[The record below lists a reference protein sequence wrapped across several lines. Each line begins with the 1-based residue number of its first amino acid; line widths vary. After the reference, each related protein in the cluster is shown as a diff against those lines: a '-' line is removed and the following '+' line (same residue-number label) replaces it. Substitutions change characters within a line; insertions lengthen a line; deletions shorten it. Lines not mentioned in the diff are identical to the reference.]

1 MGGKM
6 SIERYTNRVIKL
18 RWFIVIIVPIMVFAM
33 VAAGSKNFGFEG
45 SYRIWFGE
53 QSEYLRN
60 YDNFKTTFGTDD
72 IVLITFKDEEGIFN
86 NKALGTIERITDKL
100 WQTKYVARVDS
111 ITNFQYVHASEED
124 PDDILVDDFIEQ
136 AEELTQKELKAK
148 ERIGTT
154 DVQTKNLVIS
164 EDGKTAVILAR
175 MVPLPDEATDMY
187 FEIRGLI
194 EEILEKET
202 SKTGYN
208 FYLNGGPIINTE
220 FVTIAKRDSA
230 LIVPIV
236 TFAVILF
243 LLIVFRKISG
253 SIIPILVVMFTYMA
267 VLGLQFM
274 LGFKLNNIT
283 ANLPVFVIAIGIA
296 DAVHVYWVWLFARRH
311 GKDNHASIHV
321 ALKKVFLPA
330 FLTSATTF
338 VGFISLAPTPVVP
351 IKTLGIASATAALV
365 AFILCMTFLPAMLA
379 ILNPK
384 VKRTFDK
391 ELDMYSE
398 QPPEFAKKY
407 SAFIMKHDL
416 KIIVTTVVLS
426 IILALGLFRVQ
437 VDSEVTRYFRKDS
450 YLSKTIEFIQNNIT
464 GPTTYEIVVDAQ
476 QDGGIKEPEFLK
488 TVDKFYKDYS
498 ENTKEVRHMGSLLD
512 VVKRFNKVMN
522 GDKEEFYTIPDNK
535 NLIAQY
541 LLLYALSLPQGMEIN
556 DRMDV
561 KERFFR
567 ITATIDLTSS
577 VRSKEMINWI
587 EDWWGRTP
595 YSAKVNGIN
604 PIWTYLTLDITKTL
618 IISISLAIFL
628 VVLVLLVAF
637 RSLKAMAISI
647 APTVL
652 PLALVIG
659 MMGWLGIYLDVG
671 IAMAGALIIG
681 VAVDDA
687 IHFLV
692 KYREAR
698 KLGKRV
704 KEALEYTITFAGAA
718 IVFTTIVLSLAFS
731 IFVFSLYKPNINFGI
746 ITAAALT
753 IALIADL
760 FMLPAMF
767 SLIDKKKTG

>member
-1 MGGKM
+1 MF
-6 SIERYTNRVIKL
+6 IEKYTERVIKL
-18 RWFIVIIVPIMVFAM
+18 RWFIVIAVPIIVFAM

-53 QSEYLRN
+53 ESEYLRN
-60 YDNFKTTFGTDD
+60 YDNFKATFGTDE
-72 IVLITFKDEEGIFN
+72 IVLITFKDEGGIFN
-86 NKALGTIERITDKL
+86 KKALGTIQRITEKL

-111 ITNFQYVHASEED
+111 ITNYQYVHASKED
-124 PDDILVDDFIEQ
+124 PDDILVDDFIEE
-136 AEELTQKELKAK
+136 AEELNQNELKAK
-148 ERIGTT
+148 ERIATT

-164 EDGKTAVILAR
+164 EDGKTAVILVR
-175 MVPLPDEATDMY
+175 LVPLPDEATGMY
-187 FEIRGLI
+187 FEIRRLV
-194 EEILEKET
+194 EEIVENET
-202 SKTGYN
+202 NRTGYK
-208 FYLNGGPIINTE
+208 FYLTGAPIIRTE
-220 FVTIAKRDSA
+220 FVSIAKRDSS
-230 LIVPIV
+230 LLVPVV
-236 TFAVILF
+236 TFAVVLF
-243 LLIVFRKISG
+243 LIIVFRKLSG
-253 SIIPILVVMFTYMA
+253 SIIPILVVIFTYMV
-267 VLGLQFM
+267 VLGVQFM

-283 ANLPVFVIAIGIA
+283 ANLPVFVIAIGVA
-296 DAVHVYWVWLFARRH
+296 DAVHLYWVWLLARRH
-311 GKDNHASIHV
+311 GKDNYASIHL
-321 ALKKVFLPA
+321 ALKKVFWPA

-338 VGFISLAPTPVVP
+338 VGFMSLAPTPVVP
-351 IKTLGIASATAALV
+351 IKTLGIASASAALV
-365 AFILCMTFLPAMLA
+365 AFVLCMTFFPAMLA

-398 QPPEFAKKY
+398 EPPEFAKRY

-416 KIIVTTVVLS
+416 KIIIATVALS
-426 IILALGLFRVQ
+426 MILALGLFRAQ
-437 VDSEVTRYFRKDS
+437 IDSEVTRYFREDS
-450 YLSKTIEFIQNNIT
+450 YVRKTVKFIQDNIT
-464 GPTTYEIVVDAQ
+464 GPTTFEIVVDSQ
-476 QDGGIKEPEFLK
+476 QDGGIKKPKFLK
-488 TVDKFYKDYS
+488 TVDRFYKAFT
-498 ENTKEVRHMGSLLD
+498 ENTEEVRHMSSLLD

-561 KERFFR
+561 NERFFR
-567 ITATIDLTSS
+567 ITSTTNIASS
-577 VRSKEMINWI
+577 VRNKEIINWV
-587 EDWWGRTP
+587 EDWWKNTP
-595 YSAKVNGIN
+595 YSAEVNGIY
-604 PIWTYLTLDITKTL
+604 PIFVYLTLDIVRTL
-618 IISISLAIFL
+618 IISISLAIVF
-628 VVLVLLVAF
+628 VILVLLVAF
-637 RSLKAMAISI
+637 RSFKAMAISI

-659 MMGWLGIYLDVG
+659 MMGWLGIYVDVG

-681 VAVDDA
+681 VSVDDT

-698 KLGKRV
+698 ELGKSV
-704 KEALEYTITFAGAA
+704 KESLEYMITYAGAA

-746 ITAAALT
+746 IAASALT

-767 SLIDKKKTG
+767 SLIDKKKSR